1 MKLYERHSSP
11 DIFTEE
17 ILKNRILKL
26 RNDYPRAKIWLKTGP
41 YRDLTKVIRVATDAG
56 IDAITIDGKEG
67 GTGMSPTVALQNLG
81 LPTLACL
88 RSVKKIRE
96 EGIETSIILSGRF
109 FDGAQ
114 VVKALAL
121 GVNAVAMGRP
131 FLIAANAYPF
141 SDIFLMFNLYKF
153 GWMKKI
159 GRIVFPPS
167 QRNINYITNFVET
180 IKLEMQLL
188 ISSLGKYSLD
198 LMGSEDLMALKKD
211 LADSFELKFIF
222 DDNEVSLTNESI
234 KIST

>member
-1 MKLYERHSSP
+1 M
-11 DIFTEE
+11 
-17 ILKNRILKL
+17 
-26 RNDYPRAKIWLKTGP
+26 
-41 YRDLTKVIRVATDAG
+41 
-56 IDAITIDGKEG
+56 
-67 GTGMSPTVALQNLG
+67 
-81 LPTLACL
+81 

-159 GRIVFPPS
+159 GRMVFPPS

-198 LMGSEDLMALKKD
+198 LLGSEDLMALKKD

>member
-1 MKLYERHSSP
+1 
-11 DIFTEE
+11 
-17 ILKNRILKL
+17 
-26 RNDYPRAKIWLKTGP
+26 
-41 YRDLTKVIRVATDAG
+41 
-56 IDAITIDGKEG
+56 
-67 GTGMSPTVALQNLG
+67 
-81 LPTLACL
+81 
-88 RSVKKIRE
+88 
-96 EGIETSIILSGRF
+96 
-109 FDGAQ
+109 
-114 VVKALAL
+114 
-121 GVNAVAMGRP
+121 MGRP

-198 LMGSEDLMALKKD
+198 LLGSEDLMALKKD